1 MTGAMGFVF
10 RRSKNVGPLRLTI
23 CRRGLGLS
31 AGAGPLRVGRGAT
44 GRRTLSFRLL
54 RGLFWRKG

>member
-10 RRSKNVGPLRLTI
+10 RRSKNVGPFRLTMS
-23 CRRGLGLS
+23 RRGLGLS
-31 AGAGPLRVGRGAT
+31 AGAGPLRVGRGTT